1 MRISGEWES
10 KVGTNTLHKLDRNN
24 CYLGFFIN
32 ACLFGDVGVS
42 DRPISPCRA
51 YLYPFHRPTLCVL
64 TTMASP
70 PNIISIH
77 TPSASFAIVHSSMSS
92 PSSSSLFLII
102 GLVNEDSLEHLFDK
116 LSRKSHTDFHGQRV
130 GPGWIKYHWNDTFW
144 NLDDGRSLVLCNIE
158 FVD

>member
-1 MRISGEWES
+1 MLASLVTS
-10 KVGTNTLHKLDRNN
+10 V
-24 CYLGFFIN
+24 C
-32 ACLFGDVGVS
+32 
-42 DRPISPCRA
+42 PIARSAPVA
-51 YLYPFHRPTLCVL
+51 PTYIRFTVQRCVL

-92 PSSSSLFLII
+92 PSTFSLFLII

-144 NLDDGRSLVLCNIE
+144 NLDDGRSLVLCNIG
-158 FVD
+158 FVN